1 VIRFRQKMNNWKR
14 KVKIEKKLLLEHG
27 DPSFPLSEG
36 HRRSRSA
43 TTSLRAPNSFT
54 ALPSKKKSFTAHP
67 GTKAPLPPNNSRS
80 EENMRVAAP
89 W

>member
-54 ALPSKKKSFTAHP
+54 ALPSKKNPSQLIQEPKRLS
-67 GTKAPLPPNNSRS
+67 LPTTPEVKRTCG
-80 EENMRVAAP
+80 
-89 W
+89 